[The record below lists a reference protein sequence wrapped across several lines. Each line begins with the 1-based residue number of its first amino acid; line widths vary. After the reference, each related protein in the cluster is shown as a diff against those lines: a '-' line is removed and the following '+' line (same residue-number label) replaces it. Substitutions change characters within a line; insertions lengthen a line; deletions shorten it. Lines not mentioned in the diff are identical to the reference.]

1 VHFGFDD
8 DQLAFRDAVRALL
21 DKECPPE
28 AVRSAGAAAPGLLD
42 RGVWD
47 QLASMGVLAMLVP
60 EDRGGLGLDERSLVL
75 ILEEAGRC
83 ALPHPLVDT
92 AAVAAPLLGAD
103 AGMVATN
110 LGGPHVPCAA
120 DADRLL
126 LHDPGDSG
134 LHLLPRPDTI
144 LTPVATVDHARRA
157 ATVTWDP
164 SAPAPADLTS
174 AWHTTPAP
182 PPGTPAATRDP
193 SPAARPGPRDPGWN
207 PTPATSPGPADSARD
222 PSSAAR
228 PGPGGPAWNPT
239 PATSPGPA
247 DSARDPSSAAHPGTG
262 RPGWDATPAAIQGA
276 GGSAWDPTPAANPGI
291 GDRNWDPTGG
301 SVPGGGEGARDP
313 GMGFDSGAG
322 DGGDGDEDDLAWGRG
337 SWDLGAATLVTDDP
351 EVVELARDRG
361 AWGTAAMLVGLGQR
375 MIELAV
381 AHVTE
386 RHQFGVPV
394 GSFQAV
400 KHQLA
405 DAHKDLAFARPVV
418 HRAAHSLA
426 TGAADRGRDVSMAK
440 ALAGDAAWRAGRV
453 ALQCHGAI
461 GYTVEHDLH
470 LYLKRTWALAKAY
483 GDAGWHRDRVAR
495 AVGI

>member
-8 DQLAFRDAVRALL
+8 DQLAFRDAVRAVL
-21 DKECPPE
+21 DKECPPD
-28 AVRSAGAAAPGLLD
+28 AVRAAGSASPGLLD

-47 QLASMGVLAMLVP
+47 RLAAMGVLAALVP

-75 ILEEAGRC
+75 VLEEAGRA

-92 AAVAAPLLGAD
+92 AVVAAPLLGPD

-110 LGGPHVPCAA
+110 LGGPHVACAA

-126 LHDPGDSG
+126 LHDPGDGG
-134 LHLLPRPDTI
+134 LHLVQPPDAV
-144 LTPVATVDHARRA
+144 LAPVSTVDPARRA
-157 ATVTWDP
+157 GSVRWDP
-164 SAPAPADLTS
+164 SAPAPADPTS
-174 AWHTTPAP
+174 TWHPAP
-182 PPGTPAATRDP
+182 APDATRDP
-193 SPAARPGPRDPGWN
+193 SL
-207 PTPATSPGPADSARD
+207 SARD
-222 PSSAAR
+222 AA
-228 PGPGGPAWNPT
+228 AQPT
-239 PATSPGPA
+239 
-247 DSARDPSSAAHPGTG
+247 RDPSDDVAGAAQ
-262 RPGWDATPAAIQGA
+262 A
-276 GGSAWDPTPAANPGI
+276 
-291 GDRNWDPTGG
+291 
-301 SVPGGGEGARDP
+301 EE
-313 GMGFDSGAG
+313 
-322 DGGDGDEDDLAWGRG
+322 DEEAEDDDLAWGRG

-351 EVVELARDRG
+351 AEVELARDRG
-361 AWGTAAMLVGLGQR
+361 GWGTAALLVGLGRR
-375 MIELAV
+375 MVELAV
-381 AHVTE
+381 AHVSE

-405 DAHKDLAFARPVV
+405 DAHKDLAFARPAV

-426 TGAADRGRDVSMAK
+426 TGAATRGRDVSMAK

-483 GDAGWHRDRVAR
+483 GDAGWHRDRVGR
-495 AVGI
+495 EIGI

>member
-8 DQLAFRDAVRALL
+8 DQLAFRDAVRAVL

-28 AVRSAGAAAPGLLD
+28 AVRAAGSASPGMLD

-47 QLASMGVLAMLVP
+47 RLAAMGLLATRVP

-75 ILEEAGRC
+75 VLEEAGRA

-92 AAVAAPLLGAD
+92 AVVAAPLLGAE

-110 LGGPHVPCAA
+110 LGGPHLACAA

-126 LHDPGDSG
+126 LHDPGDGG
-134 LHLLPRPDTI
+134 LHLVQRPDAV
-144 LTPVATVDHARRA
+144 LTPVATVDRTRRA
-157 ATVTWDP
+157 ATVSWDP
-164 SAPAPADLTS
+164 SSPAPADPTS
-174 AWHTTPAP
+174 TWH
-182 PPGTPAATRDP
+182 P
-193 SPAARPGPRDPGWN
+193 SPDPAGN
-207 PTPATSPGPADSARD
+207 P
-222 PSSAAR
+222 
-228 PGPGGPAWNPT
+228 
-239 PATSPGPA
+239 
-247 DSARDPSSAAHPGTG
+247 
-262 RPGWDATPAAIQGA
+262 
-276 GGSAWDPTPAANPGI
+276 
-291 GDRNWDPTGG
+291 
-301 SVPGGGEGARDP
+301 
-313 GMGFDSGAG
+313 GAG
-322 DGGDGDEDDLAWGRG
+322 DPARAADPGAGDLSSDPGEGFDAGAEDEGDASDDDLAWGRG

-351 EVVELARDRG
+351 AAVELARDRG
-361 AWGTAAMLVGLGQR
+361 AWGTAALLVGLGRR
-375 MIELAV
+375 MVELAV
-381 AHVTE
+381 THVSE

-426 TGAADRGRDVSMAK
+426 TGAATRGRDVSMAK

-483 GDAGWHRDRVAR
+483 GDAGWHRDRVGR
-495 AVGI
+495 EIGI

>member
-28 AVRSAGAAAPGLLD
+28 AVRAAGSAGPGGLD

-47 QLASMGVLAMLVP
+47 RLAAMGVLAILVP

-75 ILEEAGRC
+75 VLEEAGRA
-83 ALPHPLVDT
+83 ALPHPLVET

-103 AGMVATN
+103 AGMIATN
-110 LGGPHVPCAA
+110 LGGPHVACAE

-126 LHDPGDSG
+126 LHDPGDGG
-134 LHLLPRPDTI
+134 LHLVDRPDAV
-144 LTPVATVDHARRA
+144 LTRVATVDPARRA

-164 SAPAPADLTS
+164 SAPAPAHPTA
-174 AWHTTPAP
+174 AWHPAP
-182 PPGTPAATRDP
+182 AAQSGSGFGSGTDEA
-193 SPAARPGPRDPGWN
+193 
-207 PTPATSPGPADSARD
+207 
-222 PSSAAR
+222 
-228 PGPGGPAWNPT
+228 
-239 PATSPGPA
+239 
-247 DSARDPSSAAHPGTG
+247 
-262 RPGWDATPAAIQGA
+262 
-276 GGSAWDPTPAANPGI
+276 AWDPGL
-291 GDRNWDPTGG
+291 
-301 SVPGGGEGARDP
+301 
-313 GMGFDSGAG
+313 GFDPATG
-322 DGGDGDEDDLAWGRG
+322 DDEGRDEDDLAWGRG
-337 SWDLGAATLVTDDP
+337 SWDLGAATLVSDDP
-351 EVVELARDRG
+351 DVVELAHDRG
-361 AWGTAAMLVGLGQR
+361 TWATAAVLVGLGRR
-375 MIELAV
+375 MVELAV

-426 TGAADRGRDVSMAK
+426 TGSADRGRDVSMAK

-470 LYLKRTWALAKAY
+470 IYLKRTWALAKAY
-483 GDAGWHRDRVAR
+483 GDAGWHRERVAR
-495 AVGI
+495 AIGI